1 LSHVLG
7 KVTEGAA
14 AEPRGPDVTHAIRVP
29 EAWLANGATIELEL
43 PRTLHCAGCDGG
55 GCDACQRAGAI
66 SIRERDAASE
76 PLQVALPKSTQ
87 TSGRAVMLR
96 IPEAGGPSPLADV
109 PRGLLLLKVLVGSEP
124 DSGVRLLRAAPVRE
138 LRAPRQV
145 VVRSLLVA
153 GLLLLTFLWML
164 HLSGWL

>member
-1 LSHVLG
+1 
-7 KVTEGAA
+7 
-14 AEPRGPDVTHAIRVP
+14 
-29 EAWLANGATIELEL
+29 
-43 PRTLHCAGCDGG
+43 
-55 GCDACQRAGAI
+55 
-66 SIRERDAASE
+66 
-76 PLQVALPKSTQ
+76 
-87 TSGRAVMLR
+87 MLR